1 MASTPES
8 SVRYSVNRLTV
19 ETHSTP
25 AEFQSRYEEAVPSL
39 PAEHVAAL
47 VQQHAPWQEM
57 VDLVAA
63 AAPHGFLIYFK
74 NDVDPVVR
82 LAGDR
87 ASGVAYLMG
96 NHITMERMYRT
107 SPPS

>member
-1 MASTPES
+1 MAGTPES
-8 SVRYSVNRLTV
+8 AVRYSVNRLTV

-25 AEFQSRYEEAVPSL
+25 AEFQSRYEEAVPPL

-63 AAPHGFLIYFK
+63 AAPHGFLITSRMTLTQWCGW
-74 NDVDPVVR
+74 PVT
-82 LAGDR
+82 GHQ
-87 ASGVAYLMG
+87 GW
-96 NHITMERMYRT
+96 RT
-107 SPPS
+107 